1 MKKKKLRLIIFLL
14 ILFISIGFAYLS
26 TNLSLFGTGIFKQN
40 SWDIYFDNITE
51 ETYRSDIV
59 TPAVIDNKITINAS
73 VNLKQPK
80 STYTMYA
87 DIVNDG
93 SIDAMLDSWTINNDM
108 DTAESKVF
116 DLKLS
121 YADGVELTKYDLL
134 SAKSFDTIKVTAIY
148 KDDISNSELLT
159 NDGSLNLSITLNYV
173 QADED
178 VRERSTGDI
187 VVTYNYNDTFN
198 FDRGESMDTG
208 YFANFDKDFSIVENV
223 YIPGDLSIRYLLIG
237 LFDGS
242 KVYDFNS
249 EMFNSKYRLY
259 VNHSPNA
266 GVDIKRSIVNS
277 DRNISNKIYWDAD
290 NKYVSC
296 HIKGS
301 TYDDSIE
308 SDYNLTGLSQRSF
321 KIGTKDWRSD
331 FSFNPITVNSLMI
344 SGTFDNFSNYYL
356 PAPVRSGYTFGG
368 WYRDIEL
375 SDEIQSTDIATRNIT
390 LYAKWVA
397 N

>member
-26 TNLSLFGTGIFKQN
+26 TNLSLFGIGIFKQN
-40 SWDIYFDNITE
+40 SWDIYFDNVDE
-51 ETYRSDIV
+51 ETYKTDIV
-59 TPAVIDNKITINAS
+59 SAASVSNKVTINAS
-73 VNLKQPK
+73 INLMQPK

-108 DTAESKVF
+108 DTDESKVF
-116 DLKLS
+116 DINLT

-134 SAKSFDTIKVTAIY
+134 SKESVDSIKLTVVY

-159 NDGSLNLSITLNYV
+159 SDGSLNISITLNYV

-187 VVTYNYNDTFN
+187 IVTYNYNDTFN
-198 FDRGESMDTG
+198 FANGESMDTG
-208 YFANFDKDFSIVENV
+208 YFANYDKDFSIVENV
-223 YIPGDLSIRYLLIG
+223 YIPGDLSLRYLLIG
-237 LFDGS
+237 SYNGS
-242 KVYDFNS
+242 ASYEFNS
-249 EMFNSKYRLY
+249 ELFSSKYRLWF
-259 VNHSPNA
+259 NNSPSYFA
-266 GVDIKRSIVNS
+266 DIKNTVVNN

-290 NKYVSC
+290 NMHVSC

-321 KIGTKDWRSD
+321 KIGTKDWRSA
-331 FSFNPITVNSLMI
+331 SVFNPITVNSLMI

-356 PAPVRSGYTFGG
+356 PTPVRSGYTFGG

>member
-1 MKKKKLRLIIFLL
+1 MRRKNKKTIIILL

-26 TNLSLFGTGIFKQN
+26 TNLFLSGTGIFSAN
-40 SWDIYFDNITE
+40 SWDIYFDNVDE
-51 ETYRSDIV
+51 ETYKTDIV
-59 TPAVIDNKITINAS
+59 SAASVSNKVTINAS
-73 VNLKQPK
+73 INLKQPK

-93 SIDAMLDSWTINNDM
+93 SIDAMLDSWTITNDM
-108 DTAESKVF
+108 DTDEAKVF
-116 DLKLS
+116 DINLT

-134 SAKSFDTIKVTAIY
+134 SKESVDSIKLTVVY

-159 NDGSLNLSITLNYV
+159 ADGSLNLSITLNYV

-198 FDRGESMDTG
+198 FANGESMDTG

-237 LFDGS
+237 SYDGS

-259 VNHSPNA
+259 VTHSPNA
-266 GVDIKRSIVNS
+266 GIDIKRSIVNS

-290 NKYVSC
+290 NMHVSC

-321 KIGTKDWRSD
+321 KIGTKDWRSA
-331 FSFNPITVNSLMI
+331 SVFNPITVNFLMI

-356 PAPVRSGYTFGG
+356 PTPVRSGYTFGG
-368 WYRDIEL
+368 WYKDIEL

>member
-51 ETYRSDIV
+51 DTYKSDIV

-108 DTAESKVF
+108 DTDESKVF
-116 DLKLS
+116 DLKLT

-159 NDGSLNLSITLNYV
+159 NDGSLDLSITLNYV

-178 VRERSTGDI
+178 ALERNTSEVI
-187 VVTYNYNDTFN
+187 VSYNYNDSFVFN
-198 FDRGESMDTG
+198 SGESMDTG
-208 YFANFDKDFSIVENV
+208 YKIDWDKDFSVAEKV
-223 YIPGDLSIRYLLIG
+223 YIPGDLTQRYLFIGTYSETAKYEFNIELKNKKYRLWLNHSGSELIDDSSTEITNDRD
-237 LFDGS
+237 LIS
-242 KVYDFNS
+242 KVYW
-249 EMFNSKYRLY
+249 
-259 VNHSPNA
+259 NA
-266 GVDIKRSIVNS
+266 DDKT
-277 DRNISNKIYWDAD
+277 
-290 NKYVSC
+290 VSC
-296 HIKGS
+296 NLKGDNTNFSLNETKNMTGVS
-301 TYDDSIE
+301 TK
-308 SDYNLTGLSQRSF
+308 SF
-321 KIGTKDWRSD
+321 KIGTQDWRSYNV
-331 FSFNPITVNSLMI
+331 FNLITVNYLII
-344 SGTFDNFSNYYL
+344 SSNYDIYTNYYL
-356 PAPVRSGYTFGG
+356 PTPVRDGYTFDG
-368 WYRDIEL
+368 WYKDTSFTNKVL
-375 SDEIQSTDIATRNIT
+375 STDKVSRNIT
-390 LYAKWVA
+390 LYAKWIA